1 MERVRAGLR
10 IPYDLNTWL
19 IQEAQKQGIAKNAL
33 ILQILWDWVKREG
46 QGAAESGVGERVS
59 G

>member
-19 IQEAQKQGIAKNAL
+19 IREAKKQGIAKNAL
-33 ILQILWDWVKREG
+33 ILQILWEWVKREG
-46 QGAAESGVGERVS
+46 QGAVESDA
-59 G
+59 